1 MVIKMKISDGMI
13 KKICSSMIYKRGC
26 EYFNEGR
33 VHMRKRSESEIT
45 AVVDDE
51 AVYMVNISLDNGKIT
66 EALCTCP
73 YCETMHSTCKHIVA
87 VLKQRKAELE
97 AGDTFTNENDKTA
110 SNLCNEFARK
120 VRASKIR
127 ASFTLYIKP
136 NTNKN
141 VNYEISFD
149 IPGYGDKLLSVEN
162 FLDCYIN
169 YQDFKLDRN
178 TVYNRYNMYFP
189 ENEDK
194 IISIMAESYE
204 TKLANHSLYM
214 KQSGGTSISA
224 LTLKRIL
231 PLLST
236 MDFKLVYDG
245 MRMSSV
251 RVINEDPDILIDIE
265 AFDREIVMSVSECG
279 CAITPDGEW
288 FLHNDIIYH
297 TSEDWREYFM
307 PVYKALAGE
316 GRTQISFKG
325 DNTMLFAT
333 HVLPKF
339 RNKHGV
345 VLRGVDDIIINT
357 EAEFEVYLD
366 AIDGRITAI
375 AVAKYGTVKF
385 RIPTNRSDENGK
397 IVIRDLDRE
406 NEILSLF
413 RYFDKEKNVYSLSG
427 DNNIYSFI
435 TTGAEELSEY
445 ADIIMTDRFKALR
458 LMDDLDFALAVSYR
472 NDIDFLEINF
482 ESTLSAEEIRGILE
496 AVRLR
501 HDFYRLKDGSFIE
514 LKNNKKSDIL
524 KLLERLELTNVDI
537 ESHSKI
543 LPKFHMLYLE
553 SNDDIKKDDS
563 IREYL
568 NKVRALEPKIPPELT
583 DVLRKYQYDG
593 VKWLTQLSDMGMGGI
608 LADDM
613 GLGKTLQVIAYVH
626 GIKPDKPVL
635 IVAPSTLTYNWL
647 REIEKFT
654 PDATVLLIS
663 GAKEHREELLKTVG
677 NYEFI
682 ITSYPLLRRDSAQYR
697 DIEFSYCF
705 IDEAQY
711 IKNAKTMNA
720 VSVKR
725 IRARHKFA
733 LTGTP
738 IENSLME
745 LWSIF
750 DFVMPGYLK
759 GAREFKERFEIPA
772 IREGDSSAAETL
784 RNIIRPFV
792 IRRMKNDVLD
802 ELPEKIETTMYADLN
817 KEQKNMYLAYL
828 SEVRGQAIGI
838 LRENGN
844 KLAILTLLLRL
855 RQICCHPALFDS
867 AYKGSSGKHD
877 LLMELVQS
885 GTQAGHRILIF
896 SQFRSMLD
904 IIAQTLTE
912 RRIEYYYIHG
922 STPAAERTAMA
933 EEFNNGERE
942 VFLVSLKAGGTGLN
956 LIGADMVIHYDPWWN
971 PAVTDQATDRAYRI
985 GQTKAIHVIKLAAR
999 GTLEE
1004 KILKLQDRKRVL
1016 ADDIIR
1022 VNTDTFA
1029 NLTNEEIMSL
1039 FEV

>member
-1 MVIKMKISDGMI
+1 M
-13 KKICSSMIYKRGC
+13 
-26 EYFNEGR
+26 
-33 VHMRKRSESEIT
+33 HMRKRSESEIT

-87 VLKQRKAELE
+87 VLKQRQAELE
-97 AGDTFTNENDKTA
+97 AGDTFTNENDKIA

-288 FLHNDIIYH
+288 FLHNDTIYH

-568 NKVRALEPKIPPELT
+568 NKVRALEPKIPTELT

-654 PDATVLLIS
+654 PDATALLIS

-867 AYKGSSGKHD
+867 AYKGDSGKHD

-912 RRIEYYYIHG
+912 MRIEYYYIHG